1 MSDVDEEKGMTTKLS
16 GAARLMHLILR
27 MTGLKRM
34 FVDESRLRT
43 QIESARQ
50 QQLTPY
56 QLPKMRLQSVVHKEH
71 IAGLQ
76 VITLEPKH
84 ASSSKSV
91 VYLHGGAYLFAPS
104 GGHWQMLDAIATQ
117 SGVRMV
123 VPIYPRLP
131 QYTVDDA
138 LPALLN
144 LIQHVQQRS
153 AVVLAG
159 DSAGGG
165 LAVSLAIEM
174 RERHMQPAQALI
186 LMSPWLDVSMDHPDI
201 PHYEAGDLVISAPG
215 LRALGQMW
223 AGNRGVRDAWVSPLY
238 ADLTDL
244 PPMTMI
250 VGGVELFVP
259 DCRAF
264 QAKADTAGVVL
275 DYREF
280 DGCMHAFML
289 LPTPEGRAAQKM
301 MIERLLTIG

>member
-1 MSDVDEEKGMTTKLS
+1 MTTKLS
-16 GAARLMHLILR
+16 GAAQLMHVILR
-27 MTGLKRM
+27 TTGLKRM
-34 FVDESRLRT
+34 FVDDARLRT
-43 QIESARQ
+43 QIESVRQ
-50 QQLTPY
+50 QQGVPY
-56 QLPKMRLQSVVHKEH
+56 QLPKMRWQSTVHEEY
-71 IAGLQ
+71 IDGLQ
-76 VITLEPKH
+76 VITMSPTHERS
-84 ASSSKSV
+84 AQTV

-104 GGHWQMLDAIATQ
+104 RGHWQMLDAIVTQ

-165 LAVSLAIEM
+165 LAVALAVAM
-174 RERHMQPAQALI
+174 RERQMHPARALI
-186 LMSPWLDVSMDHPDI
+186 LMSPWLDVSMNHPDI
-201 PHYEAGDLVISAPG
+201 PQYEASDLVISAPG
-215 LRALGQMW
+215 LRTLGQMW
-223 AGNRGVRDAWVSPLY
+223 AGARGVHDPWVSPLY

-264 QAKADTAGVVL
+264 QAKATAAGIL
-275 DYREF
+275 HQYREF

-301 MIERLLTIG
+301 MIERLLMMG